1 MRFDSTAWCRWT
13 FVIVVLLLT
22 AGFAVAPSVATAAG
36 RVALVVGNSQ
46 YAALVRLPNAVND
59 ASEVSAALGRSGF
72 DVTLL
77 LDAAQDA
84 MNDALLA
91 LAAASEG
98 ADTALVFYAGHGL
111 ETADGRNYLIPVDVS
126 LEDAGDLSVEAVSLD
141 TVVDAI
147 SGARVPVVILDA
159 ARNDPFAERGDRT
172 TGRPEAGVELRRA
185 GVLIAY
191 ATLPGALAG
200 DGTYRHSPYT
210 EALLAHLEEPGV
222 ELEVMFR
229 RVAAAVYAAT
239 EGRQHPAVLTTLT
252 EPGAIRLADPSSRQ
266 GDGTDVR

>member
-1 MRFDSTAWCRWT
+1 M
-13 FVIVVLLLT
+13 
-22 AGFAVAPSVATAAG
+22 
-36 RVALVVGNSQ
+36 ALVVGNSQ
-46 YAALVRLPNAVND
+46 YAALVSLPNAVND
-59 ASEVSAALGRSGF
+59 ASDVSAALGRLGF

-91 LAAASEG
+91 LADASEG
-98 ADTALVFYAGHGL
+98 ADTALVFYAGHGV
-111 ETADGRNYLIPVDVS
+111 ETADGRNYLIPVDAS

-159 ARNDPFAERGDRT
+159 ARNDPFAERGDLT
-172 TGRPEAGVELRRA
+172 TGRPEAGVALRRA

-191 ATLPGALAG
+191 ATLPGAVAE
-200 DGTYRHSPYT
+200 DGTDRHSPYT
-210 EALLAHLEEPGV
+210 EALLAHLAEPV

-239 EGRQHPAVLTTLT
+239 EGGQHPAVLTTLT
-252 EPGAIRLADPSSRQ
+252 EPGTIRLSDPSNLQ
-266 GDGTDVR
+266 GDGTDAR